1 MVKINRLVD
10 VYLYAGR
17 FLEPSVLAAIDRTK
31 LASDQYQFLNIE
43 STNLQ
48 ISFGALFFL
57 VALFLLLLALWV
69 GLILANSIIKPL
81 SSVIS
86 VANIARSGNLDVR
99 VKSNLGIEEI
109 SRLGLSFNKMLD
121 EISRNKKELISA
133 NYQINQRRE
142 FTEAILSGV
151 SSGVIGLDSNE

>member
-1 MVKINRLVD
+1 M
-10 VYLYAGR
+10 
-17 FLEPSVLAAIDRTK
+17 
-31 LASDQYQFLNIE
+31 
-43 STNLQ
+43 
-48 ISFGALFFL
+48 
-57 VALFLLLLALWV
+57 

-151 SSGVIGLDSNE
+151 SSV

>member
-57 VALFLLLLALWV
+57 VALFLLLLAFGWINTCK
-69 GLILANSIIKPL
+69 LI
-81 SSVIS
+81 
-86 VANIARSGNLDVR
+86 IA
-99 VKSNLGIEEI
+99 IEF
-109 SRLGLSFNKMLD
+109 SD
-121 EISRNKKELISA
+121 
-133 NYQINQRRE
+133 
-142 FTEAILSGV
+142 
-151 SSGVIGLDSNE
+151 